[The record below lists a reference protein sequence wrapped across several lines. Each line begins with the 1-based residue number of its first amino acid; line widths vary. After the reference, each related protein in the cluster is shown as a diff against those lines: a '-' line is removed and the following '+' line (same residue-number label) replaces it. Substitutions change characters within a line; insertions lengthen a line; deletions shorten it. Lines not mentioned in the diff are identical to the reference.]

1 MIQINKRI
9 IVVCILLSII
19 TFGIY
24 GIYWLYLLVKN
35 TRSIQKN
42 TTSCTGEML
51 CLMFVPF
58 YSLYWWYTRGEK
70 VKQEFSQHNYASTGN
85 GIVYLILA
93 IFGLSIVSMAIMQSD
108 FNSLKSETHS
118 EQRSAGKITLF
129 GEDLSKFKE
138 NYKIGYVS
146 QKANSFNSD
155 FPATVKEVV
164 MANLYSRRGL
174 FKRYRKEDYEK
185 LSTVLEKVGMSGY
198 ENRLIGN
205 LSGGQQQRIF
215 IARAL
220 ISEPELLL
228 MDEPT
233 VGVDAKS
240 VRQIMD
246 IISELNKQGMTIIM
260 TNHDTPELVRVSDK
274 LLIFCEH
281 GNGEFVSR
289 NDLTMQQIN
298 EIFAGKRVHHHG

>member
-1 MIQINKRI
+1 MEQEILRI
-9 IVVCILLSII
+9 ENLYFNYSDASVLRDVNFTLHKGDFLGIIGANGAGKSTLIKIILKIL
-19 TFGIY
+19 
-24 GIYWLYLLVKN
+24 
-35 TRSIQKN
+35 
-42 TTSCTGEML
+42 
-51 CLMFVPF
+51 P
-58 YSLYWWYTRGEK
+58 YS
-70 VKQEFSQHNYASTGN
+70 Q
-85 GIVYLILA
+85 
-93 IFGLSIVSMAIMQSD
+93 
-108 FNSLKSETHS
+108 
-118 EQRSAGKITLF
+118 GKITLF
-129 GEDLSKFKE
+129 GEDLSRFKD

-164 MANLYSRRGL
+164 MANLYSRKGL
-174 FKRYRKEDYEK
+174 FRRYTREDYEK
-185 LSTVLEKVGMSGY
+185 LRIVLDKVGMSGF
-198 ENRLIGN
+198 ENKLIGK

-246 IISELNKQGMTIIM
+246 IITDLNNQGMTIIM
-260 TNHDTPELVRVSDK
+260 TNHDTPELVKVSGK

-289 NDLTMQQIN
+289 NNLTMEQIN
-298 EIFAGKRVHHHG
+298 DIFAGRRTHHHA

>member
-1 MIQINKRI
+1 M
-9 IVVCILLSII
+9 
-19 TFGIY
+19 
-24 GIYWLYLLVKN
+24 
-35 TRSIQKN
+35 
-42 TTSCTGEML
+42 
-51 CLMFVPF
+51 
-58 YSLYWWYTRGEK
+58 
-70 VKQEFSQHNYASTGN
+70 KQEVLKIENLNFEYPDISVLRNVNFTLHKGDFLGIIGANGAGKSTLIKIILKILPFS
-85 GIVYLILA
+85 
-93 IFGLSIVSMAIMQSD
+93 
-108 FNSLKSETHS
+108 E
-118 EQRSAGKITLF
+118 GKITLF
-129 GEDLSKFKE
+129 GEELSSFRD

-164 MANLYSRRGL
+164 MANLYSRKGI
-174 FKRYRKEDYEK
+174 FKRYTKLDYEK
-185 LSTVLEKVGMSGY
+185 LEAVLEKVGMSGF
-198 ENRLIGN
+198 EDKLIGK

-240 VRQIMD
+240 VKQIMD
-246 IISELNKQGMTIIM
+246 IISDLNKQGITIMM
-260 TNHDTPELVRVSDK
+260 TNHDTPELVRVSSK

-289 NDLTMQQIN
+289 NDLTMQQVN
-298 EIFAGKRVHHHG
+298 DIFAGKRVHHHD

>member
-1 MIQINKRI
+1 M
-9 IVVCILLSII
+9 
-19 TFGIY
+19 
-24 GIYWLYLLVKN
+24 
-35 TRSIQKN
+35 
-42 TTSCTGEML
+42 
-51 CLMFVPF
+51 
-58 YSLYWWYTRGEK
+58 
-70 VKQEFSQHNYASTGN
+70 KQEVLKIENLNFEYPDISVLRNVNFTLHKGDFLGIIGANGAGKSTLIKIILKILPFS
-85 GIVYLILA
+85 
-93 IFGLSIVSMAIMQSD
+93 
-108 FNSLKSETHS
+108 E
-118 EQRSAGKITLF
+118 GKITLF
-129 GEDLSKFKE
+129 GEELSSFRD

-164 MANLYSRRGL
+164 MANLYSRKGI
-174 FKRYRKEDYEK
+174 FKRYTKSDYEK
-185 LSTVLEKVGMSGY
+185 LEAVLDKVGMSGF
-198 ENRLIGN
+198 EDKLIGK

-240 VRQIMD
+240 VKQIMD
-246 IISELNKQGMTIIM
+246 IISDLNKQGITIMM
-260 TNHDTPELVRVSDK
+260 TNHDTPELVRVSSK

-289 NDLTMQQIN
+289 NDLTMQQVN
-298 EIFAGKRVHHHG
+298 DIFAGKRVHHHD

>member
-1 MIQINKRI
+1 MEPILRAEKLTKRFGELTANREIDIEIHAGEIHAIAGENGAGKSTLIKIILKILPYNK
-9 IVVCILLSII
+9 
-19 TFGIY
+19 
-24 GIYWLYLLVKN
+24 
-35 TRSIQKN
+35 
-42 TTSCTGEML
+42 
-51 CLMFVPF
+51 
-58 YSLYWWYTRGEK
+58 
-70 VKQEFSQHNYASTGN
+70 
-85 GIVYLILA
+85 
-93 IFGLSIVSMAIMQSD
+93 
-108 FNSLKSETHS
+108 
-118 EQRSAGKITLF
+118 GKITLF

-174 FKRYRKEDYEK
+174 FKRYKKEDYEK